1 MKIDIEK
8 LLIEKTPIIDKMIKK
23 YIPRTYDKESLVF
36 TLGQPVYEYSS
47 EAINKAIADPIWE
60 SLDRGGKRW
69 RPTLF
74 LLVCEALG
82 KNPNEFLELAI
93 IPEVIHN
100 GTIMIDDIEDSSEL
114 RRGKPCTYKLFGLDI
129 AVNAGNT
136 MYYLPLLILIK
147 NKDKLSKEKL
157 TRLYEIYGQEMI
169 NISFGQATDIVWH
182 RGLAKAD
189 EITEKQYL
197 QMCIYKTG
205 TLARMSAKMAAVLA
219 DADNNLVE
227 KIGKFAEALAVAFQI
242 QDDILDLISE
252 KFAEGKGGLGR
263 DITEGKRTLM
273 VIRALK
279 KAEAEDKER
288 LTEILN
294 MHTTDQKIRN
304 EAIDIIRK
312 YGSIEYARKYA
323 RNMIEESWE
332 EINEFLPPS
341 NAKEELKAFARYL
354 VERKI

>member
-1 MKIDIEK
+1 MKIDIEN
-8 LLIEKTPIIDKMIKK
+8 LLNEKASIIDKMIEK

-36 TLGQPVYEYSS
+36 TLGQPAYEYSS

-60 SLDRGGKRW
+60 FLDRGGKRW

-114 RRGKPCTYKLFGLDI
+114 RRGQPCTYKLFGLDI
-129 AVNAGNT
+129 AVNVGNT

-147 NKDKLSKEKL
+147 NKDKLSKGKL
-157 TRLYEIYGQEMI
+157 IRLYEIYGQEMI

-182 RGLAKAD
+182 RGLVNAD
-189 EITEKQYL
+189 EITENQYL

-219 DADNNLVE
+219 DADNDLIE

-273 VIRALK
+273 VIHALK
-279 KAEAEDKER
+279 KAEAGDKER
-288 LTEILN
+288 LIEILN
-294 MHTTDQKIRN
+294 MHATDQKMRN
-304 EAIDIIRK
+304 EAIDIMRK
-312 YGSIEYARKYA
+312 CGSIEYARRHA
-323 RNMIEESWE
+323 QNMIKKSWE
-332 EINEFLPPS
+332 EIKKFLPPS

>member
-1 MKIDIEK
+1 MKIDIEN
-8 LLIEKTPIIDKMIKK
+8 LLNEKASIIDKMIEK

-36 TLGQPVYEYSS
+36 TLGQPAYEYSS

-60 SLDRGGKRW
+60 FLDRGGKRW

-114 RRGKPCTYKLFGLDI
+114 RRGQPCTYKLFGLDI
-129 AVNAGNT
+129 AVNVGNT

-147 NKDKLSKEKL
+147 NKDKLSKGKL
-157 TRLYEIYGQEMI
+157 IRLYEIYGQEMI

-182 RGLAKAD
+182 RGLVNAD
-189 EITEKQYL
+189 EITENQYL

-219 DADNNLVE
+219 DADNDLIE

-273 VIRALK
+273 VIHALK
-279 KAEAEDKER
+279 KAEAGDKER
-288 LTEILN
+288 LIEILN

-304 EAIDIIRK
+304 EAIDIMRK

-323 RNMIEESWE
+323 RNMTKESWK
-332 EINEFLPPS
+332 EINEFLLPS